1 MIAVLASLALLSTP
15 FQEQQTPVL
24 ATDRPFVHLVFLVTG
39 PNKDELSN
47 EDRAKRTSA
56 HLTGLRKMIEAGRAY
71 AAGPILA
78 GGTREG
84 LAITNAGT
92 VDEAKSLFAGDP
104 WIEIGKL
111 TPEVHKW
118 LVPMKRFG
126 KAGEVTQLNTHAFA
140 TVSVPNG
147 GAADKARDEAMIKRM
162 NANPEVAVAGL
173 MEEGDTLRA
182 VIIFKDK
189 DKTIAAQALEE
200 DPDIHNDKYKV
211 VLSQTYIQQGV
222 LD

>member
-1 MIAVLASLALLSTP
+1 MIAALVSLVLLPVLR
-15 FQEQQTPVL
+15 QEQQTPVL

-56 HLTGLRKMIEAGRAY
+56 HLTGLRKMIEAGKAY
-71 AAGPILA
+71 TAGPILA

-92 VDEAKSLFAGDP
+92 SDEAKALFVGDP
-104 WIEIGKL
+104 WIEVGKL
-111 TPEVHKW
+111 SLEIHKW

-140 TVSVPNG
+140 TVSLPKDG
-147 GAADKARDEAMIKRM
+147 TADKARDEAMIKRLS
-162 NANPEVAVAGL
+162 ANPEVAVAGL

-189 DKTIAAQALEE
+189 DKNIAAEALDA
-200 DPDIHNDKYKV
+200 DPDIHNDRYKV